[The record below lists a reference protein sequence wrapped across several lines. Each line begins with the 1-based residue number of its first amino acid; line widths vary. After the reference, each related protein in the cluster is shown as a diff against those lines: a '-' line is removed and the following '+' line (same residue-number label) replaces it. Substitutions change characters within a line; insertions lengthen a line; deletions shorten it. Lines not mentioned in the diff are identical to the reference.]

1 MNQNS
6 NYSTNNAVSQSDL
19 SLFSETQATDP
30 RLADINYQQGF
41 RGRGFGRGFPRSR
54 PGGRGLGFRGRGGDN
69 RSTRLSDCEY
79 CYVQAKVHG
88 KNVDFRHNVRSCPL
102 LKHMFQSLLSV
113 NVAEELYEE
122 EQVHPFD
129 IAFIEYE
136 TQASFPVKDG
146 GMFGKS
152 Q

>member
-19 SLFSETQATDP
+19 SLFSETQATDT

-88 KNVDFRHNVRSCPL
+88 KSVDFRHNVRSCPL
-102 LKHMFQSLLSV
+102 LKRMFQSLPSV

-122 EQVHPFD
+122 EQTHPFD
-129 IAFIEYE
+129 MAFNEYE
-136 TQASFPVKDG
+136 AQASFPDKDG
-146 GMFGKS
+146 GVFGES

>member
-1 MNQNS
+1 
-6 NYSTNNAVSQSDL
+6 
-19 SLFSETQATDP
+19 
-30 RLADINYQQGF
+30 
-41 RGRGFGRGFPRSR
+41 
-54 PGGRGLGFRGRGGDN
+54 
-69 RSTRLSDCEY
+69 
-79 CYVQAKVHG
+79 
-88 KNVDFRHNVRSCPL
+88 
-102 LKHMFQSLLSV
+102 MFQSLLSV

-152 Q
+152 QWLVVTTAEILSSNSVKTNLPVRYDSDKDHFEYVSSESDSDGRSKWSWLFWSR